1 MVLILEL
8 RIFSSPFYQWNLSSP
23 ESQASGDRGILRPM
37 LGSFTAG
44 VAKLIRSMS
53 DVDIFDDNS
62 QEEKFFVDAR

>member
-1 MVLILEL
+1 
-8 RIFSSPFYQWNLSSP
+8 
-23 ESQASGDRGILRPM
+23 M

-53 DVDIFDDNS
+53 DVDVVDDNS